1 MIFKFGY
8 PCDRIDQDE
17 TRIEVGYLAKF
28 IGALYHIGYNEDVI
42 IEYEDP
48 VFSKERKHEGLKL
61 GLKHLRLFVLWV
73 LSKLI

>member
-28 IGALYHIGYNEDVI
+28 KGDVI
-42 IEYEDP
+42 IEHEDP
-48 VFSKERKHEGLKL
+48 VFSKERRHEGLKL
-61 GLKHLRLFVLWV
+61 GLKHLRLFVL
-73 LSKLI
+73 